1 MYLPRT
7 PPPNSSNSEP
17 GVAALYDVPSTFMD
31 AQICRH
37 CHPRFTLAGARVHD
51 GIRFS
56 SVRRENRSSPDAW
69 NVASTSTTDT
79 LIFCGEGAF
88 FVPKALLLAGPE
100 DGGAGVPVR
109 LGSFEPTMI
118 SLPWVSIRSTG
129 NAANLVSRAV
139 GSFSFASAKSAVVSG
154 EDGDVRDH

>member
-7 PPPNSSNSEP
+7 PPLNSSNSEP
-17 GVAALYDVPSTFMD
+17 GVAALYNVPLAFIG
-31 AQICRH
+31 AQVCRR
-37 CHPRFTLAGARVHD
+37 PKVTLAGARDHV

-56 SVRRENRSSPDAW
+56 SVRRENKSSPDAW

-79 LIFCGEGAF
+79 LIFCVGF
-88 FVPKALLLAGPE
+88 FVGPTAPAGTVVE
-100 DGGAGVPVR
+100 DGGAGELFL

-139 GSFSFASAKSAVVSG
+139 GSFSLASAKSDVVSG